1 MKLSDRLAAAAK
13 SGPAP
18 TSEPASDVPEAQE
31 PVREAEPPTVF
42 PARRVDTSA
51 SLEWVTIGESKPE
64 DERRLSVVDPDG
76 DLDED
81 VDVVDDD
88 VDVDLDGD
96 LDDDGEELGDDLD
109 NEYVDDDELDAVV
122 AGPSVIAAPAVG
134 KSSARVKYVDPLA
147 TIKRSVH
154 QSLLDALGPTLYDAE
169 LDERELAVRVRQT
182 LSQVIESEQALIGTA
197 ERLRITSEISD
208 EILGHGPIEPFLRD
222 PEVTEIMVNGADQI
236 YVERDGRIHPVNAA
250 FTNDNHLRHTIEKIV
265 ARIGRRI
272 DESSPM
278 VDARLPDGSR
288 VNAVLPPVALDGPML
303 TIRKFAADPLDIHD
317 LVDFG
322 TLTAATANLL
332 AACVH
337 ARLNVL
343 ISGGTGSGKTTTL
356 NVLSSFVPTDERV
369 VTIEDAAE
377 LQLRQEHVIRLES
390 RPPNIE
396 GRGEVTTRDL
406 VRNALR
412 MRPDRIIV
420 GEVRDGA
427 AIDMMQAMNTGHDGS
442 LTTLHANSPR
452 DALSRLETMVLMAG
466 VELPQRAIRE
476 QAASAID
483 LIVHQ
488 SRLRDGTRRVTHI
501 SEVTGMESDI
511 ITLQD
516 LFLFDYG
523 AGVDG
528 DGKYLGSLR
537 ATGVRP
543 VFVHKLADAGIALPA
558 GLFADTM

>member
-1 MKLSDRLAAAAK
+1 MRLSDRLAAAAQ

-18 TSEPASDVPEAQE
+18 TPESPSDKPESLEPARVP
-31 PVREAEPPTVF
+31 EPPTVF
-42 PARRVDTSA
+42 PARHVDTSTV
-51 SLEWVTIGESKPE
+51 LEWVTIGDPKAAN
-64 DERRLSVVDPDG
+64 ERRLSVVDPDG
-76 DLDED
+76 ELDED
-81 VDVVDDD
+81 VDDVEDDLGAD
-88 VDVDLDGD
+88 FDA
-96 LDDDGEELGDDLD
+96 DGEDLGDDLD
-109 NEYVDDDELDAVV
+109 DEYIDDEPDAVV
-122 AGPSVIAAPAVG
+122 AGPSVTAARTVG
-134 KSSARVKYVDPLA
+134 RASARAKYVDPLA
-147 TIKRSVH
+147 AIKGSVH

-197 ERLRITSEISD
+197 ARLRITSEISD

-222 PEVTEIMVNGADQI
+222 PDVTEIMVNGADQI

-250 FTNDNHLRHTIEKIV
+250 FTNDNHLRRTIEKIV

-337 ARLNVL
+337 ARLNIL

-356 NVLSSFVPTDERV
+356 NVLSSFVPSGERV

-466 VELPQRAIRE
+466 MELPQRAIRE
-476 QAASAID
+476 QASSAID

-501 SEVTGMESDI
+501 SEVTGMEADVV
-511 ITLQD
+511 TLQD

-543 VFVHKLADAGIALPA
+543 MFVHKLADAGIALAA
-558 GLFADTM
+558 GLFVDKP